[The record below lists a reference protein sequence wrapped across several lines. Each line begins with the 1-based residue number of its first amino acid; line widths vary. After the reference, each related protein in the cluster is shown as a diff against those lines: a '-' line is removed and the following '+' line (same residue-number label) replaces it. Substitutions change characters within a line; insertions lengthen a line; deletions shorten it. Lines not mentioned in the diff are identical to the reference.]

1 VTPVQYQAPIQ
12 TAPVQYQAP
21 VQAGP
26 VQAPTGGALVIY
38 AVEPLEGQPGHLLV
52 RGDGFGTQ
60 AGQVMLDINGV
71 RMGLQVT
78 SWIPNALVVKMPG
91 LQAAP
96 GAAVSF
102 SVQRADGATSQ
113 PFNPAS
119 TAVVASR

>member
-1 VTPVQYQAPIQ
+1 
-12 TAPVQYQAP
+12 
-21 VQAGP
+21 
-26 VQAPTGGALVIY
+26 VIY
-38 AVEPLEGQPGHLLV
+38 AVEPLDGQPGSLLV
-52 RGDGFGTQ
+52 RGDGFGVQ

-91 LQAAP
+91 LQVAP
-96 GAAVSF
+96 GAVTTF
-102 SVQRADGATSQ
+102 TVLRTDGAASQ

>member
-1 VTPVQYQAPIQ
+1 MAQAP
-12 TAPVQYQAP
+12 A
-21 VQAGP
+21 
-26 VQAPTGGALVIY
+26 GGALVIY
-38 AVEPLEGQPGHLLV
+38 AVEPLDGQPGSLLI

-60 AGQVMLDINGV
+60 AGQVVLDINGV

-91 LQAAP
+91 LQVAQ
-96 GAAVSF
+96 GAVSNF
-102 SVQRADGATSQ
+102 TVMRADGASSQ